1 MPDMATPERD
11 VLTSLPNTRPTRRSS
26 KRDASAA
33 AAKPRTA
40 KPAARKAAAS
50 KPKATAAAQAT
61 AKPRR
66 TNKTTAKGSKVGV
79 PKGQS
84 APKKKAAEPA
94 PLAPGTIPA
103 AGWATNEPAP
113 KKQTTGGFN
122 TDDLFGTA
130 MTAVSEIAQIGLA
143 SISQNAKSLLDRL
156 PRR

>member
-1 MPDMATPERD
+1 MPDMATSERD

-33 AAKPRTA
+33 AKPRTA
-40 KPAARKAAAS
+40 KPAASKASAAKPKAAA
-50 KPKATAAAQAT
+50 TAKAT
-61 AKPRR
+61 AKPKRAS
-66 TNKTTAKGSKVGV
+66 KPTAKGSKVGV

-84 APKKKAAEPA
+84 APKKKAPA
-94 PLAPGTIPA
+94 PAPPAPGTIPA
-103 AGWATNEPAP
+103 AGWASSDPAP

-130 MTAVSEIAQIGLA
+130 MTAVTEIAQIGLA